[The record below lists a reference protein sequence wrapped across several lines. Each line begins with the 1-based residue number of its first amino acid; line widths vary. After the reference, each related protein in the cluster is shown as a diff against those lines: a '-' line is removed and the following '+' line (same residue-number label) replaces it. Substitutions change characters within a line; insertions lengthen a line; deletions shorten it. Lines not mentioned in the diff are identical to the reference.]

1 MVKGIDI
8 SCFQPNIDWN
18 KVKNAGIGFAMLR
31 SSYGWFNKD
40 SSFETHR
47 RNCEANGIPYG
58 MYHYSYARNLNEA
71 KIEAD
76 NFIALAKTCNP
87 TYPLCIDMEDA
98 DGYKAKNGVSNET
111 CVQICE
117 YFCKRVEEAGYYA
130 IIYAN
135 LDWLNNRINDSRLD
149 RFDKWVAQWSNA
161 CQYGKSYGMWQ
172 YTDKGYVDGIGNIDC
187 NYSYVD
193 YPAIIAQMNG
203 GKKPEPQPQPQ
214 PQPVPQEQ
222 TTTYT
227 IQPGDTL
234 SSIANKFGTTYQH
247 LAEINGI
254 SNPNL
259 IYAGQTIKVTGTQN
273 QETTYTVQPGD
284 TLSGIGTKFGK
295 DYHEIASKNGISNP
309 NLIYAGQVLKI

>member
-18 KVKNAGIGFAMLR
+18 KVKNAGIGFAMIR

-58 MYHYSYARNLNEA
+58 LYHYSYARNLNEA

-98 DGYKAKNGVSNET
+98 DGYKAKNGVSNEI
-111 CVQICE
+111 CIKICE

-203 GKKPEPQPQPQ
+203 GKKPEPQPQP
-214 PQPVPQEQ
+214 VPQEQ

-247 LAEINGI
+247 LAEINR
-254 SNPNL
+254 
-259 IYAGQTIKVTGTQN
+259 
-273 QETTYTVQPGD
+273 
-284 TLSGIGTKFGK
+284 
-295 DYHEIASKNGISNP
+295 ISNP
-309 NLIYAGQVLKI
+309 NLIYAGQVIKVTENVSQPVETIYIVKSGDTLSSIAKRYNTTYQKIANDNNISNPNLIYTNQKLIIK